1 MESRLHRNR
10 SLPPF
15 VQCTA
20 ALKLRP
26 LWQTVKTNEKRKKKK
41 KKKVCKMVQG
51 LLVWVFRL
59 VSVFLPFKEF
69 EIFCSHRVLCRVVVH
84 IPIPSKYFDVNLFDV
99 NYFV

>member
-1 MESRLHRNR
+1 
-10 SLPPF
+10 
-15 VQCTA
+15 
-20 ALKLRP
+20 
-26 LWQTVKTNEKRKKKK
+26 
-41 KKKVCKMVQG
+41 MVQG